1 MMKDRKRYLVK
12 EGSAVFGWYY
22 FTNKN
27 QIEVYL
33 YTTGYVGIF
42 ELSHIENIEDFV
54 KALANKENYNFN
66 ADKLKYIRKKFN
78 YGV

>member
-1 MMKDRKRYLVK
+1 MKDRKKYLVK

-22 FTNKN
+22 FINKN

-42 ELSHIENIEDFV
+42 ELSHIENIEDF
-54 KALANKENYNFN
+54 AC
-66 ADKLKYIRKKFN
+66 
-78 YGV
+78 YGVFAEDATVGGRLSYDVLFDLMR